1 MTNPTHDQ
9 LDIVSIG
16 MAEELQRSGR
26 EWKPLFGDHFVT
38 STPNSPYEEGHPR
51 FLIGTVEQLE
61 HVRLYPHG
69 YLHLPRR
76 RNLELAL
83 EKMGYD
89 VFVEST
95 LKKGGERVYHCCAY
109 GAGQDDI
116 WTDEVDTPA
125 DAVAMAWLE
134 AKRRQAV
141 E

>member
-16 MAEELQRSGR
+16 MAEELQRSRR

-61 HVRLYPHG
+61 YVRLYPHG

-83 EKMGYD
+83 EEMGLRL
-89 VFVEST
+89 VQWLGE
-95 LKKGGERVYHCCAY
+95 GGEFYASPGKGRGYVRA
-109 GAGQDDI
+109 
-116 WTDEVDTPA
+116 DTPA